1 MSNGTER
8 GNGRTAMT
16 GPRHDVRGH
25 VTDGVR
31 AEVRVAP
38 STAVGL
44 VRDARHR
51 YSWNGGPLYPSVTT
65 ILGIKDK
72 PALVGWA
79 KRETAACAVRN
90 LDVLDRMVPDRRTAG
105 ARGLAEADPR
115 LRAGCLGRPR

>member
-1 MSNGTER
+1 MSNTTGR
-8 GNGRTAMT
+8 RNGQTAVT
-16 GPRHDVRGH
+16 TPRHDVSGY
-25 VTDGVR
+25 VTCDAR
-31 AEVRVAP
+31 AEVRATP

-79 KRETAACAVRN
+79 KCETAACAVR
-90 LDVLDRMVPDRRTAG
+90 L
-105 ARGLAEADPR
+105 
-115 LRAGCLGRPR
+115 

>member
-1 MSNGTER
+1 MSNATER

-16 GPRHDVRGH
+16 GPRPDVRSY
-25 VTDGVR
+25 VTHDAR
-31 AEVRVAP
+31 
-38 STAVGL
+38 STPPAGVGL

-90 LDVLDRMVPDRRTAG
+90 LDVLEAMVRSGGAQAAVDWLKRIPDYARDASADR
-105 ARGLAEADPR
+105 
-115 LRAGCLGRPR
+115 